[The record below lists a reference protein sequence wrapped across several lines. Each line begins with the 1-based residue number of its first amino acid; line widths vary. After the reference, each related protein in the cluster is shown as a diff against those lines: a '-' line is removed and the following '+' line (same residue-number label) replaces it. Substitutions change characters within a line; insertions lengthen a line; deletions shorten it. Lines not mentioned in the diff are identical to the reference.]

1 MEDTDDTL
9 GSTSRRTV
17 LRWGGAAGVVALG
30 AGTASAFGGRDDREQ
45 RRFVSVQRASNAVA
59 PKEPARQR
67 GGGGLSVFALD
78 RAEETLY
85 WTVLLDDVTNVTGVH
100 VHRGGADENGP
111 HLVELYNPEKPTD
124 ELEDFSKSGALG
136 SGDGCTEADFP
147 APNDCITQPGQP
159 SGPPEAVTFEDVVAE
174 IRSGETYVQVH
185 TEDGVMR
192 GQIR

>member
-1 MEDTDDTL
+1 MKDTDDHL

-17 LRWGGAAGVVALG
+17 LRWGGTAGAAVLG
-30 AGTASAFGGRDDREQ
+30 AGTASALGGRRDREQ
-45 RRFVSVQRASNAVA
+45 RRFVSVQRSSNAVPPEESA
-59 PKEPARQR
+59 PQR

-78 RAEETLY
+78 RAGETLY
-85 WTVLLDDVTNVTGVH
+85 WTAVLDDVENVTGVH
-100 VHRGGADENGP
+100 IHRGSADENGP
-111 HLVELYNPEKPTD
+111 HLVELYNPEEPTD
-124 ELEDFSKSGALG
+124 ELEDFSTSGAFG
-136 SGDGCTEADFP
+136 PGDACTEADFP
-147 APNDCITQPGQP
+147 APDNCITQPGQP